1 MARAWVFRLA
11 VLGLAVAF
19 AGAAASAKP
28 LQKDDEAPKPL
39 PPMQKN
45 FPLDQTFS
53 LRELNGKSINSSLDV
68 SFKLDGSYH
77 ASGFSGCNSWS
88 ATAYP
93 QANQHILAGGFVLTK
108 KACDKTNQEIER
120 GFLRALLGTP
130 AWDLV
135 NGDLVIKGPG
145 GALRFARSL

>member
-1 MARAWVFRLA
+1 MARAW
-11 VLGLAVAF
+11 VLGLAVAL
-19 AGAAASAKP
+19 ACTAASAKP
-28 LQKDDEAPKPL
+28 LKKDDDAPKPL

-53 LRELNGKSINSSLDV
+53 LRELNGKPVSSSLDV
-68 SFKLDGSYH
+68 SFKLDGSYR

-93 QANQHILAGGFVLTK
+93 QNNQHLLAGGFVTTK
-108 KACDKTNQEIER
+108 KACDKANLEIER